1 MKPEAILK
9 GPPGDVDLGHW
20 QSAAAATQVRLRL
33 SGSDVRVQRTLA
45 RSSCQPE
52 CQWLFVVASCART
65 SGALTSLPTAKRA
78 DRDSPAAGEY
88 AASRGAE

>member
-1 MKPEAILK
+1 MKPETIVK
-9 GPPGDVDLGHW
+9 RPPGDVDLGHW
-20 QSAAAATQVRLRL
+20 QSAATQVRLRL